1 MGLTRQQFSMVAV
14 LLLGALL
21 AVLNQTLLTPA
32 LPTIM
37 EHLDV
42 NATTVQWLTSG
53 YSLVEAVIIPLNA
66 FLLGRFP
73 TRRLFVGGM
82 ALFAAGSG
90 LCAAAPSF
98 AWLFIGR
105 ICQASATGVLMPTV
119 FTLIILIFPRESR
132 GSAMGIIGLIVS
144 FAPAVGPSISGVL
157 VDSIGW
163 RALFVLVTALALL
176 IVITSALT
184 LKNFEGFDKTSFD
197 LVSIALLA
205 CGMVMLLYGL
215 STFTSTDNVFVSIAL
230 MIVGVAV
237 LGLFAWRQTRLDEPL
252 LRVQVLGHRQF
263 RIATIVITLMEAV
276 LIGSSVILP
285 MFVQNALGQS
295 ATVSGLLML
304 PGAVLG
310 AVGGL
315 LAGRV
320 FDRRGIRGVTLVGAT
335 ILLIGVAG
343 YFSFGAHASIV
354 MVGVVYGIACI
365 GLQSLVTPMN
375 TWGINSLPNSSV
387 PHGNAIISTMEQV
400 GSSFGTAFVVSLT
413 ALSVIVAPDAID
425 AASQMYVGCH
435 VAFAGILGLVLVID
449 VAILLFVR
457 DKKKEKGEDATDT
470 PQERWKVSGL
480 PGVDRPWLVGD
491 VMDAT
496 PGFLREDATIRDA
509 IEIMQLDETSGL
521 TIVDDEGRAVGFIS
535 DGDIIR
541 RLSRHNATRR
551 EGDIYTLLHESETM
565 QERLGA
571 VRESPALEL
580 ANRNVISADAGDSAE
595 SAFRALSERQIKKA
609 PCFMR
614 AFSLG
619 RSVAATYYAC
629 SRRWKGQ
636 LRKSIRRVFVT
647 TRGIILPTVA
657 AM

>member
-205 CGMVMLLYGL
+205 CGMVML
-215 STFTSTDNVFVSIAL
+215 AL
-230 MIVGVAV
+230 WVVD
-237 LGLFAWRQTRLDEPL
+237 LHLD
-252 LRVQVLGHRQF
+252 R
-263 RIATIVITLMEAV
+263 
-276 LIGSSVILP
+276 
-285 MFVQNALGQS
+285 
-295 ATVSGLLML
+295 
-304 PGAVLG
+304 
-310 AVGGL
+310 
-315 LAGRV
+315 
-320 FDRRGIRGVTLVGAT
+320 
-335 ILLIGVAG
+335 
-343 YFSFGAHASIV
+343 
-354 MVGVVYGIACI
+354 
-365 GLQSLVTPMN
+365 
-375 TWGINSLPNSSV
+375 
-387 PHGNAIISTMEQV
+387 
-400 GSSFGTAFVVSLT
+400 
-413 ALSVIVAPDAID
+413 
-425 AASQMYVGCH
+425 
-435 VAFAGILGLVLVID
+435 
-449 VAILLFVR
+449 
-457 DKKKEKGEDATDT
+457 
-470 PQERWKVSGL
+470 
-480 PGVDRPWLVGD
+480 
-491 VMDAT
+491 
-496 PGFLREDATIRDA
+496 
-509 IEIMQLDETSGL
+509 
-521 TIVDDEGRAVGFIS
+521 
-535 DGDIIR
+535 
-541 RLSRHNATRR
+541 
-551 EGDIYTLLHESETM
+551 
-565 QERLGA
+565 
-571 VRESPALEL
+571 
-580 ANRNVISADAGDSAE
+580 
-595 SAFRALSERQIKKA
+595 
-609 PCFMR
+609 
-614 AFSLG
+614 
-619 RSVAATYYAC
+619 
-629 SRRWKGQ
+629 
-636 LRKSIRRVFVT
+636 
-647 TRGIILPTVA
+647 
-657 AM
+657 

>member
-365 GLQSLVTPMN
+365 GLQSLATPMN
-375 TWGINSLPNSSV
+375 TWGINSLPNSS
-387 PHGNAIISTMEQV
+387 E
-400 GSSFGTAFVVSLT
+400 
-413 ALSVIVAPDAID
+413 APLA
-425 AASQMYVGCH
+425 
-435 VAFAGILGLVLVID
+435 
-449 VAILLFVR
+449 
-457 DKKKEKGEDATDT
+457 
-470 PQERWKVSGL
+470 P
-480 PGVDRPWLVGD
+480 
-491 VMDAT
+491 
-496 PGFLREDATIRDA
+496 
-509 IEIMQLDETSGL
+509 
-521 TIVDDEGRAVGFIS
+521 
-535 DGDIIR
+535 
-541 RLSRHNATRR
+541 RLS
-551 EGDIYTLLHESETM
+551 
-565 QERLGA
+565 
-571 VRESPALEL
+571 
-580 ANRNVISADAGDSAE
+580 
-595 SAFRALSERQIKKA
+595 
-609 PCFMR
+609 
-614 AFSLG
+614 
-619 RSVAATYYAC
+619 
-629 SRRWKGQ
+629 
-636 LRKSIRRVFVT
+636 
-647 TRGIILPTVA
+647 
-657 AM
+657 